1 MPNKRGS
8 RRSGAKLTAPDDEI
22 VDASGASAVDHDQV
36 DRAAGQMRVP
46 GGMAGT
52 VVEATEPA
60 QTGAKRRTGSGNE
73 TVSGGAQRDFGIGQ
87 DRVKGGQG

>member
-8 RRSGAKLTAPDDEI
+8 RRSGAKLTAPDDVI
-22 VDASGASAVDHDQV
+22 VDSSGASADDHDQV

-46 GGMAGT
+46 GGMGGT
-52 VVEATEPA
+52 VVRRTEPA
-60 QTGAKRRTGSGNE
+60 QNGSERPTGSGNE
-73 TVSGGAQRDFGIGQ
+73 TVSGGVEGDVGIGQ